1 MKSLVGKLP
10 EEIKSSF
17 DMPKTFNFE
26 NDCNIELFERSEKFR
41 IEMESIEL
49 NLPVLFKLRE
59 GNRAKYAHIFIMVNN
74 NLGLKEALEFEGF

>member
-1 MKSLVGKLP
+1 MKSLVSKLP

-26 NDCNIELFERSEKFR
+26 NDCNKDLSKRSEKFK

-74 NLGLKEALEFEGF
+74 DLGLKEAL